1 MEKDS
6 GNFFRELKENVKTYA
21 ELKLEFLKLSTYER
35 VGRVLAKLS
44 YGLILIA
51 MILFA
56 LLFLFFSAGYY
67 LGELLGLY
75 GLGFLCVALFYVL
88 LIILIIVFKRQI
100 SDFVLNEIIAALN
113 INDDK
118 EEQLNE
124 IEESEEFSDGI

>member
-35 VGRVLAKLS
+35 IGRVLAKLS

-67 LGELLGLY
+67 LGDMLNSY

-100 SDFVLNEIIAALN
+100 SYFVLDEIIAALN
-113 INDDK
+113 INDEK
-118 EEQLNE
+118 EDHGLKD
-124 IEESEEFSDGI
+124 SEEASDGV